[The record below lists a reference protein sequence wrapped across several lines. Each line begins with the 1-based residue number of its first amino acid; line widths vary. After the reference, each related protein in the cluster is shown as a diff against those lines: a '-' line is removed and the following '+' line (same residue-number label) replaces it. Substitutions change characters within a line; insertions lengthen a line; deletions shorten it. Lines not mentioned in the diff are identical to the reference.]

1 MGNSTSSRS
10 QNPATITRGS
20 HDAERITAMS
30 GADKHH
36 VQHSGSK
43 LPPLHVVKDSAT
55 QTYESGSRVN
65 SVIVSLSSLF
75 LLLSV
80 AYFSVCYTIISSEYV
95 QSLIVYSH
103 YVKKD
108 LPLLQ
113 LHKIGLP
120 EARNIEVITE
130 DGILLRGYHLMNPGA
145 ELVQAN
151 QLNDSARDAYFE
163 RTLAFTERVVVY
175 FHGNSETRAQNFRL
189 RKIKQLA
196 VYLNAHVIA
205 FDYRGFADSEG
216 FPSESGTH
224 LDSRAVVHY
233 IDNIVRRYNPRAT
246 GYLTQS
252 FDQDSEK
259 LDTAVADA
267 VGEND
272 NVFSRLL
279 EMLHLQEHNHTALS
293 DDGYRVLRAKNSAE
307 EVDIQAIDARS
318 AAQPHLF
325 LYGHSLGAAISM
337 ALAVEVSTLRPGALS
352 GLILD
357 CPFTELAEA
366 MRGHPLTKPFRTF
379 PRIFASM

>member
-1 MGNSTSSRS
+1 MDTF
-10 QNPATITRGS
+10 
-20 HDAERITAMS
+20 TAKS
-30 GADKHH
+30 GTNKHH
-36 VQHSGSK
+36 QKHFGSK

-55 QTYESGSRVN
+55 QTHESGSRVS
-65 SVIVSLSSLF
+65 SVILSLGTLF
-75 LLLSV
+75 ILLSV
-80 AYFSVCYTIISSEYV
+80 AYFSICYIIISSEYV

-108 LPLLQ
+108 VPLQL

-145 ELVQAN
+145 DLVHAN
-151 QLNDSARDAYFE
+151 QLNESARNAYFE
-163 RTLAFTERVVVY
+163 RTLAFTDRVVVY
-175 FHGNSETRAQNFRL
+175 FHGNSETRAQHFRL

-233 IDNIVRRYNPRAT
+233 IDNIVRRYNPQAT

-252 FDQDSEK
+252 FDQDSGA
-259 LDTAVADA
+259 LGTAVADA
-267 VGEND
+267 IGENE
-272 NVFSRLL
+272 NMFSRLL
-279 EMLHLQEHNHTALS
+279 EMLHVKEHNHSALS
-293 DDGYRVLRAKNSAE
+293 DDGYQVLAAQNNAKTGAK
-307 EVDIQAIDARS
+307 EVDIQAIDAS
-318 AAQPHLF
+318 KAAQPHLF

-366 MRGHPLTKPFRTF
+366 MKGHPLTKPFRTF
-379 PRIFASM
+379 PRIFTSM